1 MFIHK
6 NLSRSLR
13 FVVMTL
19 VAVAFSV
26 SAWAQNISVTGTV
39 TDVNGEPIIGAY
51 VVQQGTQNGTA
62 TDVDGKYQISVP
74 SNGTLVFTL
83 VGMKDV
89 AVPVNGKAVVNVT
102 MEEDAEMLEDV
113 VVVGWGTQ
121 KKANLSGA
129 VSTVAVD
136 KALEARPISDV
147 GRALQGA
154 TPGVI
159 ITTTSGAL
167 GGSPTIRIRGQV
179 GSIGGGGSAPLI
191 LVDNVEVPDLS
202 YVNPEDIESMSVLKD
217 AATTAVYGARAA
229 FGAILITTKKGS
241 KDRVQVTYSNNFAFS
256 NPTKVPKHT
265 RADKG
270 IRYALDIQNGL
281 RSTPLVEFSNVGTYM
296 SYESADKVE
305 QWIKTY
311 GSGKGLGLE
320 MVEGRDFEYRAGGG
334 AYYYRPWDVYD
345 MYYQDWA
352 PQQTHNFAVNGGSED
367 IQYNISGAIL
377 DQTGMLKAN
386 PDSYRRYNVS
396 ANITAQAK
404 PWLKVRASYTYTN
417 TISETPFIFNSTQ
430 YDPQYYLYRWLNV
443 YPLGT
448 FNGMPFRSGLTE
460 LQQARDNSST
470 DHYNRFTLGGTID
483 LGKLTKGLTLNF
495 DYTYWQLNT
504 LAHTVG
510 GYVSAIDQWTVTA
523 GQRFEDMYKTYSASS
538 YDYAQ
543 YNTAKQWRNTYN
555 GYLDYTREFG
565 KHRVNVVAGT
575 NIEDRE
581 YIWTQSRRNGV
592 YDFDKGEVNLAGGAQ
607 TASSNHSWWSVAGFF
622 ARLNYTFNDKYIIE
636 LNGRYDGSSKFPND
650 QKWGFFP
657 SVSAAWRIGDE
668 PWMER
673 FKDVLTSMKIRG
685 SYGSV
690 GNQDVPLGA
699 YIPSLTVTNPTG
711 YGNNPWLVN
720 GDFAPFVSSAA
731 ALGDNTLTWERVST
745 LDFGIDFS
753 LFNAIDVNFDWYQRK
768 TTDVLSAGDVIPSSV
783 GASSPKKNYGELT
796 TNGYEIQISYNKVF
810 SNGLQLNVSGQLT
823 DYQTEVTKF
832 ASAADPL
839 ITSTYYEGKKLG
851 EIWGY
856 VSDGLFQQNDF
867 QYNADGTIIKY
878 KSDATGKST
887 NTSVDGVDRSYL
899 ESGSFLYGPGDV
911 KFKDLNGD
919 GEVNQGTNTLG
930 NHGDKAVIGNSTPR
944 YQYGFRI
951 GAKWKGIDAEIFFQG
966 VGKRDIWATG
976 NMVMPGYYGAEAN
989 FEHTLDY
996 WTPENTD
1003 AFYPRPVEHSQTAK
1017 WNYVQ
1022 SDRYLL
1028 NAAYLR
1034 CKNLQIGYS
1043 FPKKWLS
1050 KVNVDKFRI
1059 YFSGENLFEFDKMGD
1074 VPIDPEIDWQSY
1086 QNDGRSF
1093 GRAYPYRRTISFGVQ
1108 LGF

>member
-13 FVVMTL
+13 FVVMAL

-26 SAWAQNISVTGTV
+26 SAWAQNISVSGTV

-51 VVQQGTQNGTA
+51 VLQQGTQNGTA
-62 TDVDGKYQISVP
+62 TDVDGKYVLSVP

-83 VGMKDV
+83 VGMKDAV
-89 AVPVNGKAVVNVT
+89 VPVNGKAVINVT
-102 MEEDAEMLEDV
+102 MEEDAMLLDDV

-241 KDRVQVTYSNNFAFS
+241 KDRTQVTYSNNFAFS
-256 NPTKVPKHT
+256 TPTKFPEHT
-265 RADKG
+265 RADLG
-270 IRYALDIQNGL
+270 IVYALDMLNGL
-281 RSTPLVEFSNVGTYM
+281 RSTPLNETANVGAYF
-296 SYESADKVE
+296 SYDSAKKVKE
-305 QWIKTY
+305 WIDTY
-311 GSGKGLGLE
+311 GSGKGLGRE

-334 AYYYRPWDVYD
+334 AYFYRPWDVNDIYHD
-345 MYYQDWA
+345 TWV

-367 IQYNISGAIL
+367 VQYNLSGAIL
-377 DQTGMLKAN
+377 DQTGVIKAN
-386 PDSYRRYNVS
+386 PDSYKRYNVS

-417 TISETPFIFNSTQ
+417 TITESPFTYASQQ
-430 YDPQYYLYRWLNV
+430 YGPEYYLYRWLNI

-448 FNGMPFRSGLTE
+448 YKGMPFRSGLTE
-460 LQQARDNSST
+460 LEQARTTTST
-470 DHYNRFTLGGTID
+470 DHYNRFTLGGTVD

-504 LAHTVG
+504 LYHAVG
-510 GYVSAIDQWTVTA
+510 GYVSAINQWSLSA
-523 GQRFEDMYKTYSASS
+523 GKTFEDVYTTYSSAS

-581 YIWTQSRRNGV
+581 YVWTQSKRKGV
-592 YDFDKGEVNLAGGAQ
+592 YDFDKGEVNLAGGDQ
-607 TASSNHSWWSVAGFF
+607 YASSSHSWWSVAGFF
-622 ARLNYTFNDKYIIE
+622 ARLNYTYNGRYIIE
-636 LNGRYDGSSKFPND
+636 LNGRYDGSSKFPDD

-668 PWMER
+668 PWMEN

-690 GNQDVPLGA
+690 GNQDVPLNA
-699 YIPSLTVTNPTG
+699 FIPTLSITSTSSNA
-711 YGNNPWLVN
+711 WLVN
-720 GDFAPFVSSAA
+720 DDYVPYIGSAA
-731 ALGDNTLTWERVST
+731 ALVDNTLTWEKVTT
-745 LDFGIDFS
+745 LDFGVDFS

-783 GASSPKKNYGELT
+783 GASSPKRNYGELT
-796 TNGYEIQISYNKVF
+796 TNGYEIQVSYNKVF

-839 ITSTYYEGKKLG
+839 ISSTYYEGKKLG

-856 VSDGLFQQNDF
+856 VSDGLFQQDDF
-867 QYNADGTIIKY
+867 VYDGDAIAMH
-878 KSDATGKST
+878 KSEYTGKST

-899 ESGSFLYGPGDV
+899 ESGSFRFGPGDV
-911 KFKDLNGD
+911 RFKDLNGD

-930 NHGDKAVIGNSTPR
+930 NHGDKTVIGNSTPR
-944 YQYGFRI
+944 YQYGIRI

-976 NMVMPGYYGAEAN
+976 NMVMPGYEASEAN
-989 FEHTLDY
+989 FSHTLDY

-1003 AFYPRPVEHSQTAK
+1003 AFYPRPLQYGQYAR

-1034 CKNLQIGYS
+1034 CKNLQVGYS
-1043 FPKKWLS
+1043 FPKKWLD

-1074 VPIDPEIDWQSY
+1074 VPIDPEINWQSY
-1086 QNDGRSF
+1086 QGDSRSF